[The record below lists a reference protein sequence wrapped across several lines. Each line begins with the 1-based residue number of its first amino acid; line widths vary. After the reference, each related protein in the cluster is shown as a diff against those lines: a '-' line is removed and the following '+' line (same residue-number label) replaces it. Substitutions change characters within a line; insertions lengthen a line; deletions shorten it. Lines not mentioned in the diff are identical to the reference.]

1 MATFVSIRAKV
12 KAKLDAITEFAF
24 VQDFHET
31 DLTGFPAVTF
41 DIASETGTFLTNKE
55 NQRKLVFNII
65 IYQEITSA
73 GLNKAKRIVDERSLQ
88 VIDAFA
94 NDFSLGGEVD
104 FCTPL
109 AGQRGQFDAG
119 HGKVFF
125 QQLDLEC
132 TFTFLTV

>member
-1 MATFVSIRAKV
+1 MATFVSIRTKI
-12 KAKLDAITEFAF
+12 KAILDGISGFDF
-24 VQDFHET
+24 VSDFHDV
-31 DLTGFPAVTF
+31 DLTSFPAVTF
-41 DIASETGTFLTNKE
+41 DIGQESGSFLTNKE
-55 NQRKLVFNII
+55 NQRKVTFNII
-65 IYQEITSA
+65 IYQEVTTA
-73 GLNKAKRIVDERSLQ
+73 GLDKAKRIVDERTLE

-94 NDFSLGGEVD
+94 NDFSLSGEVD

-132 TFTFLTV
+132 NFTFLTT